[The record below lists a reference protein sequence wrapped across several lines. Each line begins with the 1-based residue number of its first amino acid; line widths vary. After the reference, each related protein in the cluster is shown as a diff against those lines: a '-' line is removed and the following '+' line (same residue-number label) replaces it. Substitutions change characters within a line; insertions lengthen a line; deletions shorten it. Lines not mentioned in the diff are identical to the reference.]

1 MIVQLRLMEQACVRL
16 LIYGARPRQGLKVRA
31 RLGRRRVAEFNN
43 KTKRPKTASN
53 LKCFQYNYL
62 PTAVSPRQLKPQQL
76 SSRLNLLGLGFL
88 AQGLGP
94 GPGARVWGLARC
106 FRLCLRH
113 SGAKYLPP
121 RPRTCT
127 DCGLQRS
134 RHEAPTDGA
143 CFRSL
148 PLGLVCRC
156 LCRGGSGCAVYTVSR
171 PYHQSLTT
179 AAHTCP
185 YSQARWSR
193 VDVPT
198 YATPSHDRGRN
209 FIPPFHIEVCNL
221 LMNKSDN
228 TSPVSLAHRAP
239 PT

>member
-76 SSRLNLLGLGFL
+76 SSRLNLLSLGFL

-143 CFRSL
+143 RLRLSYGARCRQGLKVRAHLCLRHSGADCL
-148 PLGLVCRC
+148 PPRPRTWTDCGPQWSHHVQLRLMEQACEC
-156 LCRGGSGCAVYTVSR
+156 CTMRGGGGVKVG
-171 PYHQSLTT
+171 
-179 AAHTCP
+179 
-185 YSQARWSR
+185 ARL
-193 VDVPT
+193 
-198 YATPSHDRGRN
+198 
-209 FIPPFHIEVCNL
+209 CL
-221 LMNKSDN
+221 
-228 TSPVSLAHRAP
+228 
-239 PT
+239 